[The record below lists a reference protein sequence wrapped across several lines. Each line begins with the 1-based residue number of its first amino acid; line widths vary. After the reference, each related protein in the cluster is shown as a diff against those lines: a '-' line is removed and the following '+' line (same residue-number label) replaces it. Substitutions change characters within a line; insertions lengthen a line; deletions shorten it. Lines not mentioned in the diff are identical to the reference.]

1 MADYAT
7 VLKNVDATSRTVGSA
22 SKNINATNFIS
33 IWWGLVVLV
42 FLTVITLWLV
52 KKYLKNEAGNLWDF
66 LSSPYKGLI
75 ARWKAADSIEKTGVA
90 PTIDGKEDAKGIADA
105 IYNCFQ
111 PMRDD
116 EETLFAIVRTRIANA
131 ADWDAVKGQFGVRD
145 CPKPGSLIGVKHT
158 GDMEH
163 VIAHNLST
171 KKRAK
176 LRKILVSKH
185 ITTTI

>member
-1 MADYAT
+1 MADYNQT
-7 VLKNVDATSRTVGSA
+7 LKQIDDTSHVVGSLSQNVRA
-22 SKNINATNFIS
+22 ANFVR
-33 IWWGLVVLV
+33 IWWGLIVLVVL
-42 FLTVITLWLV
+42 TVVTLWLV

-111 PMRDD
+111 PMQDD

-131 ADWDAVKGQFGVRD
+131 ADWDAVKGQFGVRV
-145 CPKPGSLIGVKHT
+145 CPKPGSLIGLKHT

-163 VIAHNLST
+163 VIAHNLSP
-171 KKRAK
+171 KERAN